1 MVASV
6 TEYAF
11 SWYTLGAMLV
21 YLACTVAV
29 YRHIRDHHP
38 ELHERFGGHRI
49 WFSAPDQLR
58 FFGFLFGFRYFEEH
72 DITLTILALLMQVTF
87 VIAMYLIFAQPIY
100 YSWHS

>member
-6 TEYAF
+6 IEYAF
-11 SWYTLGAMLV
+11 SWYTLGAIIV
-21 YLACTVAV
+21 YFALAVAV
-29 YRHIRDHHP
+29 YRHIRAHHP
-38 ELHERFGGHRI
+38 DLHERFGGHRI

-72 DITLTILALLMQVTF
+72 DTTLSILAVLMQ
-87 VIAMYLIFAQPIY
+87 IACVVALYLIFAQPIY